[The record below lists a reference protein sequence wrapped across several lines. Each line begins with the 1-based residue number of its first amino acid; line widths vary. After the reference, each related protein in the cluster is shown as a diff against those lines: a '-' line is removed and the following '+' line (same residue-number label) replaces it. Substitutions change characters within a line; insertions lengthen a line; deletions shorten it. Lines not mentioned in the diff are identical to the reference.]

1 MFNQLSEYEMLD
13 ILVPIKQYYEKRE
26 RTAEINREEAYTN
39 KQSEINRSITSE
51 DINDLPL
58 FKSLQAVA
66 NKTEQDIER
75 YNREMKSNVK
85 ENQDIAEKIKEQQ

>member
-39 KQSEINRSITSE
+39 NQKLIVVSQ
-51 DINDLPL
+51 
-58 FKSLQAVA
+58 
-66 NKTEQDIER
+66 
-75 YNREMKSNVK
+75 VK
-85 ENQDIAEKIKEQQ
+85 I